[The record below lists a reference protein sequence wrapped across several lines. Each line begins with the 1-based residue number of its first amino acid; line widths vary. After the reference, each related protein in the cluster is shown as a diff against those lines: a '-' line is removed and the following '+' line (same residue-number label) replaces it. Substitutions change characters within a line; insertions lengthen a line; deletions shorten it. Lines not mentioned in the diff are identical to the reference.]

1 MFRKKR
7 KYRIIFSKVYQS
19 VYWGVWKEVT
29 GNHILSVLNRLKDKY
44 DFEIVNFDIKDCFH
58 KSRVTIRCEKKYR
71 NDIFIEFCNILSGQ
85 IENVKI
91 N

>member
-7 KYRIIFSKVYQS
+7 KFKITFSKVYQP

-29 GNHILSVLNRLKDKY
+29 DAHILYVLNKLKDKH
-44 DFEIVNFDIKDCFH
+44 DFEIMNFDIKDCFH
-58 KSRVTIRCEKKYR
+58 KSKVTIRCEKKCR

-85 IENVKI
+85 IEKVKI
-91 N
+91 D

>member
-1 MFRKKR
+1 MFGKKR
-7 KYRIIFSKVYQS
+7 KYRITFSKFYQP

-29 GNHILSVLNRLKDKY
+29 DAHILSVLNRLKDKH
-44 DFEIVNFDIKDCFH
+44 DFEIVSFDIKDCFH
-58 KSRVTIRCEKKYR
+58 KSRVTIRCEKKRR